1 MNIFILS
8 TDPIEAASYHCDQH
22 LHKMILE
29 SAQMVSTAM
38 WVHGFNHPGLYKPA
52 YIRHPCTQWVCQN
65 FPNTLWVCELALAL
79 EEIRTVTLNRPE
91 HDAIVPIKIAQDYI
105 LTLYPRAKS
114 ANYTTFA
121 FAGPATISIRPW
133 PITVKYQQYYR
144 RKHQNWLL
152 DKGAGMSYKGRPIPE
167 FMSDL
172 ITPVNS

>member
-8 TDPIEAASYHCDQH
+8 TDPIEAASYHADQH

-38 WVHGFNHPGLYKPA
+38 HARGFHVPGLYKPA
-52 YIRHPCTQWVCQN
+52 YQKHPCTKWVCESN
-65 FPNTLWVCELALAL
+65 HNILWTCELALAL
-79 EEIRTVTLNRPE
+79 ENVRTVDLNCPE
-91 HDAIVPIKIAQDYI
+91 HSSIIPIKIAHDYI
-105 LTLYPRAKS
+105 QEEFPFASSCVHTP
-114 ANYTTFA
+114 FA

-172 ITPVNS
+172 ITSVNS